1 MAEPVRIVPWNN
13 PFIPA
18 LARHLAGLWERGP
31 ENLLVVFPHDR
42 PRRYLKQAL
51 AGLPGL
57 PRPTLLP
64 SMPGVDDLFA
74 SLARDLRPA
83 PMRRAQRL
91 DLCGLLFEIV
101 SGLRAEGSGLLAKL
115 PLERLEFFPW
125 GLRLA
130 GLLEEFLRHGLTP
143 PDLDQAQG
151 EVEPFAGA
159 LLEQLGR
166 IFTSYVTALEERGW
180 STPGLDCRL
189 VCERLDQ
196 VLAALDGK
204 TVVLAG
210 HYALSG
216 AEDTLFRAL
225 WERGAQVLWHTD
237 PALAQGGAGHW
248 CAAEHANWLTA
259 WGARAVLAEEPQAR
273 IMPALRFHEGFDL
286 HSQLAALET
295 ELAEAPGNTAVV
307 LPEAGALIPVLHH
320 LPERDVNISMGYPLE
335 RSALFQLLDTVLTLQ
350 ENRTAEGYLWRD
362 VIALIRHP
370 YLKMLPVA
378 GIQPL
383 RLLFH
388 QWEQDIRSGRKHLDP
403 RQLSLEFGPDL
414 DPGILAQ
421 AQYLAQ
427 DILERCL
434 TAFETPRTL
443 EDLARALESLA
454 GLLHERGAGLW
465 KRHLLDAE
473 CLFRL
478 FTRVTPALAQ
488 SAISRDEYPR
498 DLLFFILRQF
508 CSEERISFEPEPL
521 TGLQVMGVLETRLL
535 HFEKVCVLDAVEE
548 HLPGQPP
555 ADPLLPDPLRL
566 LLGLPDSRQRDA
578 VAGYNLHR
586 LLRGANEAVLLYKT
600 GVTPGVL
607 ESKSVRSRFV
617 EELLWGLEQEAGKLI
632 AASDQPPLLASSF
645 RLGPIP
651 CGVPAIAKDAAVR
664 DRLVRQLTAKGLSP
678 SRLDD
683 YLACPKLFFFR
694 VLTGLKPLTTV
705 DEEGAPQAVGSLVH
719 EVLEAFLKPHLGQT
733 LRLCDLDATD
743 LGSRFLRALEQS
755 PELAAIPLDRR
766 LALGLA
772 GRHRLMTYL
781 RSQKDET
788 ALLALERTV
797 TAQVRAEGLDVPLRG
812 TLDRLDLRD
821 NGLVVLDYKTGQSLP
836 RPRAGVWHDEALWA
850 RLAAWDPSKDAGTGI
865 LEELGDSLRGV
876 QLPLYLWLA
885 DQSAPPAPVRNA
897 GWIKL
902 ADKGQEI
909 LLLDQDAD
917 EDLRTLVLRE
927 RVPALTAFLVRH
939 ILAAPAFLPRPG
951 QRCDHCDFREPCGA

>member
-18 LARHLAGLWERGP
+18 LARHLAGVWERGP

-51 AGLPGL
+51 AALPGL

-64 SMPGVDDLFA
+64 AMPGVDDLFA
-74 SLARDLRPA
+74 SLARDLRPVPA
-83 PMRRAQRL
+83 RRAQRL
-91 DLCGLLFEIV
+91 DLCGLLFDIV
-101 SGLRAEGSGLLAKL
+101 ADLRGEGRGLLSKL

-130 GLLEEFLRHGLTP
+130 ALLEEFLRHDLTP

-166 IFTSYVTALEERGW
+166 IFSAYVTALEERGW

-189 VCERLDQ
+189 VCARLPEA
-196 VLAALDGK
+196 LAALAGK
-204 TVVLAG
+204 TVILAG

-237 PALAQGGAGHW
+237 PALTLGGPSHW
-248 CAAEHANWLTA
+248 CAAEHASWLTA
-259 WGARAVLAEEPQAR
+259 WGARAELAEEPLAR
-273 IMPALRFHEGFDL
+273 TMPRLRFYEGFDL
-286 HSQLAALET
+286 HSQLASLET
-295 ELAEAPGNTAVV
+295 ELAGAPESTAVV
-307 LPEAGALIPVLHH
+307 LPEAGALVPVLHH
-320 LPERDVNISMGYPLE
+320 LPGRDVNISMGYPLE
-335 RSALFQLLDTVLTLQ
+335 RSALFQLVDNVLALQ
-350 ENRTAEGYLWRD
+350 EHRTAEGYLWRD

-378 GIQPL
+378 GAQPL
-383 RLLFH
+383 RFLFH
-388 QWEQDIRSGRKHLDP
+388 GWEETIRKGRKHLDP
-403 RQLSLEFGPDL
+403 RDLGLDFDPDL
-414 DPGILAQ
+414 EPAALEQ
-421 AQYLAQ
+421 ARGLAQ
-427 DILERCL
+427 DILARCF

-443 EDLARALESLA
+443 EELARALEGLA
-454 GLLHERGAGLW
+454 GLLHERGGELW

-508 CSEERISFEPEPL
+508 CSEERIAFEPEPL

-535 HFEKVCVLDAVEE
+535 HFERVLILDAVEDL
-548 HLPGQPP
+548 LPGQPA

-578 VAGYNLHR
+578 VSGYNLHR
-586 LLRGANEAVLLYKT
+586 LLRGADEAVLLYKC
-600 GVTPGVL
+600 GVTPGAF
-607 ESKSVRSRFV
+607 EGKSVRSRFV
-617 EELLWGLEQEAGKLI
+617 EELLWGLEQERGELI
-632 AASDQPPLLASSF
+632 TASDQPPLLAASF

-651 CGVPAIAKDAAVR
+651 CSVPAIAKDEAVR
-664 DRLVRQLTAKGLSP
+664 ERLLRQLTAKGLSP

-683 YLACPKLFFFR
+683 YLSCPKLFFFR
-694 VLTGLKPLTTV
+694 VLTGLKPLAQV

-719 EVLEAFLKPHLGQT
+719 EVLEAFLAPHLDQT
-733 LRLCDLDATD
+733 LRLCDLDVGE
-743 LGSRFLRALEQS
+743 LGRSFVHALEQS
-755 PELAAIPLDRR
+755 PDLAAIPLDRR

-772 GRHRLMTYL
+772 GRHRLETYF

-788 ALLALERTV
+788 TLLALERKV
-797 TAQVRAEGLDVPLRG
+797 SAEIKAEGLAVPLHG
-812 TLDRLDLRD
+812 TLDRLDLRQG
-821 NGLVVLDYKTGQSLP
+821 GLVVLDYKTGTSLP
-836 RPRAGVWHDEALWA
+836 RPRAGVWRDDGLWN
-850 RLAAWDPSKDAGTGI
+850 RLDAWDPAETGNAV
-865 LEELGDSLRGV
+865 LEELSDALRAV

-885 DQSAPPAPVRNA
+885 AQNAPPAPVRNA
-897 GWIKL
+897 GWVKL

-917 EDLRTLVLRE
+917 EDLLALVLGT

-939 ILAAPAFLPRPG
+939 MVSAPAFLPRPG
-951 QRCDHCDFREPCGA
+951 QRCEYCDYRETCGA